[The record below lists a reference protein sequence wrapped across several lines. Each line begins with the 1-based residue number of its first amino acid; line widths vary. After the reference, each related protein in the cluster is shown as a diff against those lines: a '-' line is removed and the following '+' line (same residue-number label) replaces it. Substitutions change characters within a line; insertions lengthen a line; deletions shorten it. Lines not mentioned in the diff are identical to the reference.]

1 MDNFSNDLVRSYSP
15 GGTNF
20 GDGTRTGDF
29 SDIYPTVKGQTY
41 PIQSPSFLYKSS
53 FSASQAIGGVGAF
66 VGQAMTSIISPTTIP
81 QLFPL
86 KTIPASSTG
95 YVDLSSPL
103 DIPTG
108 VKPYTIK
115 YINGEKIVELDYARP
130 ITITGEEPFVVTCSG
145 YDSLGQKN
153 VVQGTAQPYVI
164 NSVTVYIYTTVRCF
178 KYMTAIKV
186 KNLSTV
192 LPTDITVSLKNMVEL
207 PYNDLGRQSNLLL
220 WSMSAN
226 DNTNK
231 LKPRVFQ
238 LDGSGNVNFFQG
250 VAGGYF
256 DSLPYSYLPASW
268 DQTNYPLTLTTGNPR
283 PIINI
288 ENNPNVSFSVAGDTM
303 PIMNVFVQN
312 VYGYG
317 NETKTNFKFGQYNEL
332 TFGHK
337 NYVDSNW
344 ESFRY
349 A

>member
-1 MDNFSNDLVRSYSP
+1 MDNFSNNLVISYAP

-29 SDIYPTVKGQTY
+29 SNIYPTVKGQNV
-41 PIQSPSFLYKSS
+41 PLLSPSILYKSS
-53 FSASQAIGGVGAF
+53 FSASQALGGVGAF

-81 QLFPL
+81 QLFPM
-86 KTIPASSTG
+86 KTIPAGATG
-95 YVDLSSPL
+95 YVDVSAPL

-115 YINGEKIVELDYARP
+115 DIGGQKIVELDYGRP

-153 VVQGTAQPYVI
+153 VVKGTAQPYTI
-164 NSVTVYIYTTVRCF
+164 NSVEVYIYTTIRCF
-178 KYMTAIKV
+178 KYLTAIKV
-186 KNLSTV
+186 KNLSATF
-192 LPTDITVSLKNMVEL
+192 PTDITVSLKNMIEL
-207 PYNDLGRQSNLLL
+207 PYNDLGRQSNLLI

-226 DNTNK
+226 NNTDS
-231 LKPRVFQ
+231 LKPQVFQ
-238 LDGSGNVNFFQG
+238 LDASGNVAFFQG
-250 VAGGYF
+250 VTGGYF
-256 DSLPYSYLPASW
+256 DSLPFSYIPANWNLDS
-268 DQTNYPLTLTTGNPR
+268 YPLTLTSGNPR

-288 ENNPNVSFSVAGDTM
+288 ENNPNVSFSEAADTM

-317 NETKTNFKFGQYNEL
+317 NESKINYKYGQYDEL
-332 TFGHK
+332 TYGHK
-337 NYVDSNW
+337 NYFDSNW

-349 A
+349 G